1 LNTFESLGLS
11 TNLLKV
17 IEEMGFTTPTPIQE
31 KSIPLLLK
39 GGKTDFIGLA
49 QTGTGK
55 TAAFG
60 LPLVD
65 LVDSDNKATQA
76 LIMAPTRELGQ
87 QTAKQLVEFSSNYK
101 QLNVEVVYGGAAIMN
116 QIKALKRPTQI
127 VVATPGRLLDLIRR
141 KAIRLDEVKYVV
153 LDEADE
159 MLNMGFKE
167 DIDEILSYTREDRST
182 WLFSATMP
190 ADIRRITKKYMTDPV
205 EVAVNTESKTNTDIT
220 HQYIITRNDDKETAL
235 RRFLDIAP
243 EMKGILFCRTKRE
256 TQEITDNLGQLGYE
270 VEALHGD
277 LSQAQR
283 DAAMRRFKSR
293 NMQLLIATDVAAR
306 GIDVNDLTHV
316 LHHKIPDQLE
326 AYTHRSGRTGRAGNK
341 GVSIVFINNREG
353 RKISD
358 IERKNNITFE
368 KIEVPK
374 ASELKKVRLENW
386 VKSTLAMPIDEEAE
400 ENLAALLPH
409 FESLTKEDLL
419 KRMISLELKQLKSS
433 AKSDLNMS
441 SDSRGSRDNDRGGDR
456 RDRGERRERPD
467 RPERRER
474 EGNRYFINLGK
485 DDGLSKDDL
494 LEFVSEVSG
503 AKKSDINDIAVQDKR
518 SFFNLSDSQIS
529 GFEDK
534 FEGLELESGHA
545 VRVNKETGGG
555 GGSRDGG
562 SRGGR
567 SNFGGSGSGAAG
579 RRPKGAGGG
588 RRTSGGSSDRGGRSS
603 SGSSSGSRGGSSSAG
618 GARGRRR

>member
-1 LNTFESLGLS
+1 MNTFESLGLS

-60 LPLVD
+60 LPLID

-87 QTAKQLVEFSSNYK
+87 QTAKQLVDFSSNYK

-141 KAIRLDEVKYVV
+141 KAIRLDDVKYVV

-205 EVAVNTESKTNTDIT
+205 EVAVNTESKTNIDIT
-220 HQYIITRNDDKETAL
+220 HQYIITKNDDKVTAL
-235 RRFLDIAP
+235 RRFLDIQP
-243 EMKGILFCRTKRE
+243 EMKGIMFCRTKRE
-256 TQEITDNLGQLGYE
+256 TQEITDTLGQLGYE

-283 DAAMRRFKSR
+283 DAAMRRFKAR

-341 GVSIVFINNREG
+341 GISIAFINNREG

-400 ENLAALLPH
+400 ENLTALLPH
-409 FESLTKEDLL
+409 FEALTKEDLL
-419 KRMISLELKQLKSS
+419 KRMISQELKQLKGSD
-433 AKSDLNMS
+433 KGDLNMS
-441 SDSRGSRDNDRGGDR
+441 SDSRGSRDNDRGDRRDRGDR
-456 RDRGERRERPD
+456 ADRGERREFDSNR
-467 RPERRER
+467 
-474 EGNRYFINLGK
+474 NRYFINLGK
-485 DDGLSKDDL
+485 DDGLSKVDL

-503 AKKSDINDIAVQDKR
+503 AKKSHINDIAVQDKR
-518 SFFNLSDSQIS
+518 SFFNLDESQVK

-545 VRVNKETGGG
+545 IRVNQETSGSSSGGG
-555 GGSRDGG
+555 RSRDGG
-562 SRGGR
+562 GDRSRSGR
-567 SNFGGSGSGAAG
+567 SNFGGGSGG
-579 RRPKGAGGG
+579 GKRPKGAGGG
-588 RRTSGGSSDRGGRSS
+588 RRSSSSSS
-603 SGSSSGSRGGSSSAG
+603 SGPRSSGGPRS
-618 GARGRRR
+618 RRR

>member
-17 IEEMGFTTPTPIQE
+17 IEEMGFTSPTPIQE

-39 GGKTDFIGLA
+39 GGKSDFIGLA

-60 LPLVD
+60 LPLID

-87 QTAKQLVEFSSNYK
+87 QTAKQLVDFSSNYK
-101 QLNVEVVYGGAAIMN
+101 QLNVEVVYGGAAITN

-141 KAIRLDEVKYVV
+141 KAIRLDDVKFVV

-190 ADIRRITKKYMTDPV
+190 ADIRRITKKYMTYPV

-220 HQYIITRNDDKETAL
+220 HQYIVTKNDDKVTAL
-235 RRFLDIAP
+235 RRFLDIQP
-243 EMKGILFCRTKRE
+243 EMKGIMFCRTKRE

-283 DAAMRRFKSR
+283 DAAMRRFKAR

-341 GVSIVFINNREG
+341 GISIAFINNREG

-358 IERKNNITFE
+358 IERKNNIKFE

-386 VKSTLAMPIDEEAE
+386 VKITLAMPIDEEAE
-400 ENLAALLPH
+400 ETLTALLPH
-409 FESLTKEDLL
+409 FEALTKEDLL
-419 KRMISLELKQLKSS
+419 KRMISQELKQLKGSD
-433 AKSDLNMS
+433 KGDLNMS
-441 SDSRGSRDNDRGGDR
+441 ADSRGSRDNDRGDR
-456 RDRGERRERPD
+456 RDRGDRGERREFDSNR
-467 RPERRER
+467 
-474 EGNRYFINLGK
+474 NRYFINLGK
-485 DDGLSKDDL
+485 NDGLSKVDL

-503 AKKSDINDIAVQDKR
+503 AKKSHINDIAVQDKR
-518 SFFNLSDSQIS
+518 SFFNLDESQVK

-545 VRVNKETGGG
+545 IRVNQETGGSSSG
-555 GGSRDGG
+555 GGRSRSGG
-562 SRGGR
+562 GDRGRSGR
-567 SNFGGSGSGAAG
+567 SNFGGGSGGG

-588 RRTSGGSSDRGGRSS
+588 RRSGGSSSSGPRSS
-603 SGSSSGSRGGSSSAG
+603 GGPRS
-618 GARGRRR
+618 RRR

>member
-17 IEEMGFTTPTPIQE
+17 IEEMGFTSPTPIQE

-39 GGKTDFIGLA
+39 GGKSDFIGLA

-60 LPLVD
+60 LPLID

-87 QTAKQLVEFSSNYK
+87 QTAKQLVDFSSNYK
-101 QLNVEVVYGGAAIMN
+101 QLNVEVVYGGAAITN

-141 KAIRLDEVKYVV
+141 KAIRLDDVKYVV

-220 HQYIITRNDDKETAL
+220 HQYIVTKNDDKVTAL
-235 RRFLDIAP
+235 RRFLDIQP
-243 EMKGILFCRTKRE
+243 EMKGIMFCRTKRE

-283 DAAMRRFKSR
+283 DAAMRRFKAR

-341 GVSIVFINNREG
+341 GISIAFINNREG

-358 IERKNNITFE
+358 IERKNNIKFE

-400 ENLAALLPH
+400 ETLTALLPH
-409 FESLTKEDLL
+409 FEALTKEDLL
-419 KRMISLELKQLKSS
+419 KRMISQELKQLKGSD
-433 AKSDLNMS
+433 KGDLNMS
-441 SDSRGSRDNDRGGDR
+441 ADSRGSRDNDRGDR
-456 RDRGERRERPD
+456 RDRGDRGERREFDSNR
-467 RPERRER
+467 
-474 EGNRYFINLGK
+474 NRYFINLGK
-485 DDGLSKDDL
+485 NDGLSKVDL

-503 AKKSDINDIAVQDKR
+503 AKKSHINDIAVQDKR
-518 SFFNLSDSQIS
+518 SFFNLDESQVK

-545 VRVNKETGGG
+545 IRVNQETGGSSSG
-555 GGSRDGG
+555 GGRSRSGG
-562 SRGGR
+562 GDRGRSGR
-567 SNFGGSGSGAAG
+567 SNFGGGSGGG

-588 RRTSGGSSDRGGRSS
+588 RRSGGSSSSGPRSS
-603 SGSSSGSRGGSSSAG
+603 GGPRS
-618 GARGRRR
+618 RRR

>member
-1 LNTFESLGLS
+1 MNTFESLGLS

-17 IEEMGFTTPTPIQE
+17 IEEMGFTSQTPIQE

-39 GGKTDFIGLA
+39 GGKSDFIGLA

-60 LPLVD
+60 LPLID

-87 QTAKQLVEFSSNYK
+87 QTAKQLVDFSSNYK
-101 QLNVEVVYGGAAIMN
+101 QLNVEVVYGGAAITN

-141 KAIRLDEVKYVV
+141 KAIRLDDVKFVV

-190 ADIRRITKKYMTDPV
+190 ADIRRITKKYMTYPV

-220 HQYIITRNDDKETAL
+220 HQYIVTKNDDKVTAL
-235 RRFLDIAP
+235 RRFLDIQP
-243 EMKGILFCRTKRE
+243 EMKGIMFCRTKRE

-283 DAAMRRFKSR
+283 DAAMRRFKAR

-341 GVSIVFINNREG
+341 GISIAFINNREG

-358 IERKNNITFE
+358 IERKNNIKFE

-386 VKSTLAMPIDEEAE
+386 VKITLAMPIDEEAE
-400 ENLAALLPH
+400 ETLTALLPH
-409 FESLTKEDLL
+409 FEALTKEDLL
-419 KRMISLELKQLKSS
+419 KRMISQELKQLKGSD
-433 AKSDLNMS
+433 KGDLNMS
-441 SDSRGSRDNDRGGDR
+441 ADSRGSRDNDRGDR
-456 RDRGERRERPD
+456 RDRGDRGERREFDSNR
-467 RPERRER
+467 
-474 EGNRYFINLGK
+474 NRYFIN
-485 DDGLSKDDL
+485 
-494 LEFVSEVSG
+494 
-503 AKKSDINDIAVQDKR
+503 R
-518 SFFNLSDSQIS
+518 SFF
-529 GFEDK
+529 
-534 FEGLELESGHA
+534 
-545 VRVNKETGGG
+545 
-555 GGSRDGG
+555 SR
-562 SRGGR
+562 
-567 SNFGGSGSGAAG
+567 
-579 RRPKGAGGG
+579 
-588 RRTSGGSSDRGGRSS
+588 
-603 SGSSSGSRGGSSSAG
+603 
-618 GARGRRR
+618 

>member
-1 LNTFESLGLS
+1 
-11 TNLLKV
+11 
-17 IEEMGFTTPTPIQE
+17 MGFTTPTPIQE

-39 GGKTDFIGLA
+39 GGRTDFIGLA

-60 LPLVD
+60 LPLID

-87 QTAKQLVEFSSNYK
+87 QTAKQLVDFSSNYK

-141 KAIRLDEVKYVV
+141 KAIRLEDVKYVV

-167 DIDEILSYTREDRST
+167 DIDEILSYVREERST

-235 RRFLDIAP
+235 KRFLDIAP

-283 DAAMRRFKSR
+283 DAAMRRFKAR

-341 GVSIVFINNREG
+341 GISIVFINNREG

-358 IERKNNITFE
+358 IERKNNITFQ

-386 VKSTLAMPIDEEAE
+386 VKSTLAMAIDDEAD

-409 FESLTKEDLL
+409 FETLTKEDLL
-419 KRMISLELKQLKSS
+419 KRMISIELKQLKTS

-441 SDSRGSRDNDRGGDR
+441 SDSRGSRDNDRGDR
-456 RDRGERRERPD
+456 KDRGDRGERRQFDENR
-467 RPERRER
+467 
-474 EGNRYFINLGK
+474 NRYFINIGK
-485 DDGLSKDDL
+485 NDGISKVDL
-494 LEFVSEVSG
+494 LDFVSEVSG

-518 SFFNLSDSQIS
+518 SFFNLEDNQVK

-534 FEGLELESGHA
+534 FQGLELESGHA
-545 VRVNKETGGG
+545 IRVNKETGGG
-555 GGSRDGG
+555 GSGGGGGRSYGGGGDRDKA
-562 SRGGR
+562 RGGR
-567 SNFGGSGSGAAG
+567 GNFGGSGGSG
-579 RRPKGAGGG
+579 RRPSGAGGG
-588 RRTSGGSSDRGGRSS
+588 RRSSGGSSSSGPRSS
-603 SGSSSGSRGGSSSAG
+603 GG

>member
-1 LNTFESLGLS
+1 MSTFKELGLS
-11 TNLLKV
+11 TNLLNV

-31 KSIPLLLK
+31 KSIPFLLK
-39 GGKTDFIGLA
+39 DKNEKSDFIGLA

-60 LPLVD
+60 LPLID
-65 LVDSDNKATQA
+65 LVDSENKATQA

-87 QTAKQLVEFSSNYK
+87 QTAKQLVEFSAKYK
-101 QLNVEVVYGGAAIMN
+101 QLNVEVVYGGAAITN
-116 QIKALKRPTQI
+116 QINALKRPTQI

-141 KAIRLDEVKYVV
+141 KAIRLDDVKYVV

-190 ADIRRITKKYMTDPV
+190 ADIRRITKKYMTNPM
-205 EVAVNTESKTNTDIT
+205 EVAVNTESKTNIDIT
-220 HQYIITRNDDKETAL
+220 HQYIVTRNDDKVIAL

-243 EMKGILFCRTKRE
+243 DMKGIMFCRTKRE

-283 DAAMRRFKSR
+283 DAAMRRFKAR

-341 GVSIVFINNREG
+341 GISIAFINNREG
-353 RKISD
+353 RKIAD

-409 FESLTKEDLL
+409 FEALSKEDLL
-419 KRMISLELKQLKSS
+419 KRMISLELKQLKGTD
-433 AKSDLNMS
+433 KGDLNVS
-441 SDSRGSRDNDRGGDR
+441 SDSRSSRDDDRGDR
-456 RDRGERRERPD
+456 RDRGDRGD

-485 DDGLSKDDL
+485 NDGLSKVDL

-503 AKKSDINDIAVQDKR
+503 AKKSQINNIAVQDKR
-518 SFFNLSDSQIS
+518 SFFNLDDSQVK

-545 VRVNKETGGG
+545 IRVNKETG
-555 GGSRDGG
+555 SSDGG
-562 SRGGR
+562 SRGAR
-567 SNFGGSGSGAAG
+567 SSFGGGGGSG

-588 RRTSGGSSDRGGRSS
+588 RRSSGGGERSGRSGGGFS
-603 SGSSSGSRGGSSSAG
+603 GKRGSSSSSS

>member
-1 LNTFESLGLS
+1 MNTFESLGLS

-60 LPLVD
+60 LPLID

-87 QTAKQLVEFSSNYK
+87 QTAKQLVDFSSNYK
-101 QLNVEVVYGGAAIMN
+101 QLNVEVVYGGAAITN

-141 KAIRLDEVKYVV
+141 KAIRLDDVKYVV

-167 DIDEILSYTREDRST
+167 DIDEILSYVREDRST

-220 HQYIITRNDDKETAL
+220 HQYIITKNDDKIVAL
-235 RRFLDIAP
+235 RRFLDIQP
-243 EMKGILFCRTKRE
+243 EMKGIMFCRTKRE

-283 DAAMRRFKSR
+283 DAAMRRFKAR

-341 GVSIVFINNREG
+341 GISIAFINNREG

-400 ENLAALLPH
+400 ETLTALLPH
-409 FESLTKEDLL
+409 FEALTKEDLL
-419 KRMISLELKQLKSS
+419 KRMISQELKQLKGSDK
-433 AKSDLNMS
+433 ADLNMS
-441 SDSRGSRDNDRGGDR
+441 SDSRGSRENDRGDR
-456 RDRGERRERPD
+456 RDGGDRGERREFDSNR
-467 RPERRER
+467 
-474 EGNRYFINLGK
+474 NRYFINLGK
-485 DDGLSKDDL
+485 NDGLSKVDL

-503 AKKSDINDIAVQDKR
+503 AKKSHINDIAVQDKR
-518 SFFNLSDSQIS
+518 SFFNLDESQVK

-545 VRVNKETGGG
+545 IRVNQETGGSSSG
-555 GGSRDGG
+555 GGRSKSSGG
-562 SRGGR
+562 DRGRSGR
-567 SNFGGSGSGAAG
+567 SNFGGGSGG
-579 RRPKGAGGG
+579 GKRPKGAGGG
-588 RRTSGGSSDRGGRSS
+588 RRSGGSSSSGPRSS
-603 SGSSSGSRGGSSSAG
+603 GGPRS
-618 GARGRRR
+618 RRR

>member
-1 LNTFESLGLS
+1 MNTFESLGLS

-39 GGKTDFIGLA
+39 GGRTDFIGLA

-60 LPLVD
+60 LPLID

-87 QTAKQLVEFSSNYK
+87 QTAKQLVDFSSNYK

-141 KAIRLDEVKYVV
+141 KAIRLEDVKYVV

-167 DIDEILSYTREDRST
+167 DIDEILSYVREERST

-235 RRFLDIAP
+235 KRFLDIAP

-283 DAAMRRFKSR
+283 DAAMRRFKAR

-341 GVSIVFINNREG
+341 GISIVFINNREG

-358 IERKNNITFE
+358 IERKNNITFQ

-386 VKSTLAMPIDEEAE
+386 VKSTLAMAIDDEAD

-409 FESLTKEDLL
+409 FETLTKEDLL
-419 KRMISLELKQLKSS
+419 KRMISIELKQLKSS

-441 SDSRGSRDNDRGGDR
+441 SDSRGSRDNDRGDR
-456 RDRGERRERPD
+456 NNRGDRGERRQFDENR
-467 RPERRER
+467 
-474 EGNRYFINLGK
+474 NRYFINIGK
-485 DDGLSKDDL
+485 NDGISKVDL
-494 LEFVSEVSG
+494 LDFVSEVSG

-518 SFFNLSDSQIS
+518 SFFNLEESQVK

-534 FEGLELESGHA
+534 FQGLELESGHA
-545 VRVNKETGGG
+545 IRVNKETGGG
-555 GGSRDGG
+555 GSGGGGGGDRDKARSG
-562 SRGGR
+562 RG
-567 SNFGGSGSGAAG
+567 NFGGSGGSG
-579 RRPKGAGGG
+579 RRPSGAGGG
-588 RRTSGGSSDRGGRSS
+588 RRGSGGSGGSSSSGPRSS
-603 SGSSSGSRGGSSSAG
+603 GG